1 MQVLLL
7 LLGCIQLFGTL
18 WAVAHQVPLS
28 MVILQ
33 AGTPEKVALLHRLD
47 HQGSPAVLEWVDY
60 PFSGGWRSS
69 RN

>member
-7 LLGCIQLFGTL
+7 LLGRVQLFGTL

-33 AGTPEKVALLHRLD
+33 AGTLEKVAMPSSTVWTIRKA
-47 HQGSPAVLEWVDY
+47 QQYW
-60 PFSGGWRSS
+60 SG
-69 RN
+69 

>member
-7 LLGCIQLFGTL
+7 LLLLLSHIQLFGTL

-33 AGTPEKVALLHRLD
+33 AGTLEKVAMPSSTVWTIREA
-47 HQGSPAVLEWVDY
+47 QQYW
-60 PFSGGWRSS
+60 SG
-69 RN
+69 